1 MPWRT
6 PDSFA
11 TIGRCILWHAGG
23 NALGHIVPKKSV
35 ATATACLSSGRC
47 AAEGAA
53 RATAAAVI
61 AAITSTRIAAIHA
74 NVVPAL
80 SEAEASLA
88 AAPNALAPSGAFA
101 RGASDGAPH
110 WARGCGV
117 GGKVNGPPCH

>member
-1 MPWRT
+1 MLR
-6 PDSFA
+6 
-11 TIGRCILWHAGG
+11 HAGG

-47 AAEGAA
+47 AAEGARNPIVG